1 MFFIG
6 NMYVPRSFYLFFYLF
21 IYLFFVD
28 EQRLTNSALDYSS
41 QLSPLDQRIVKQFD
55 KGNP

>member
-1 MFFIG
+1 
-6 NMYVPRSFYLFFYLF
+6 MYVPPSFYLF
-21 IYLFFVD
+21 IYLFIHLFIFVD